1 MRLNKPRFSLDNSQ
15 STRILCEYPFE
26 KYGFRIYAD
35 VHTDDIRP
43 TFWRFDMTF
52 DRRFIFAA
60 TLIAGLATYACSDD
74 DDDAKLANGEKC
86 TANAECTSDYC
97 DPTAKKCAAKPAATD
112 ECTKDEDCK
121 DVEGKPV
128 CNTETKKCEAA
139 PVDPGCSKNEDCK
152 DAEKP
157 VCDLISKECIA
168 SGAECATDNDCK
180 DGDTYGWCN
189 PLVRRCQAKPEKATT
204 CGDNAVSTGELCD
217 KDSGGKAIFAYPEA
231 ATCLA
236 YLTLEGTIDVSGM
249 TDADFEGQVP
259 SCSSD
264 CLGYSKG
271 SCVVPTCGNG
281 TVDDTETCDVI
292 DGKTYLTGDDGN
304 PRLATCEDWDKKASG
319 WYGSPKCNDKCT
331 GIRQGSCVDPNNL
344 KPVASIQSCIA
355 DLSVSDDGVVSGTA
369 TVTLAEGAAFDN
381 VKGNIICETTTTTT
395 HMGSLLNKVYKDF
408 INADNSDGIVLTVS
422 TDKTTTDG
430 NKFVPDTTYACVVFV
445 ANIDAENSNL
455 QSNGA
460 ICTPSGEAR
469 SANTTFNNLLEYAIT
484 FSVK

>member
-1 MRLNKPRFSLDNSQ
+1 
-15 STRILCEYPFE
+15 
-26 KYGFRIYAD
+26 
-35 VHTDDIRP
+35 
-43 TFWRFDMTF
+43 MTF

-97 DPTAKKCAAKPAATD
+97 DPTAKKCAAKPAATDECTKDEDCKDVEGKPVCNTKTKKCEAAPATD

-217 KDSGGKAIFAYPEA
+217 KDNGGKAIFAYPEA

-469 SANTTFNNLLEYAIT
+469 SANTTFNKLLEYAIT